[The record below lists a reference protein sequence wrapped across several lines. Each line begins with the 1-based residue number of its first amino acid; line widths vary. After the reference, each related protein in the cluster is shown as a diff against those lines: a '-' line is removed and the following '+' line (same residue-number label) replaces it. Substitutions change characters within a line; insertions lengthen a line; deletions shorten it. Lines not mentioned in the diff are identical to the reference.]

1 MDDYDYQH
9 NDEEYL
15 RHLREADMHTRATP
29 LTSQDHFQRAQ
40 AHALIAIGLLLEQ
53 ADFVRGNY

>member
-40 AHALIAIGLLLEQ
+40 AHALIAIGLLL
-53 ADFVRGNY
+53 